1 MPIFDTD
8 GAPISYEM
16 LGRIAPDPDS
26 EVTVTGRLYAE
37 IPITNFETNAQNDE
51 ELIADLLKAY
61 KLADADVLDFD
72 AEHIQ

>member
-37 IPITNFETNAQNDE
+37 IPVTNFETNAQNDDE
-51 ELIADLLKAY
+51 
-61 KLADADVLDFD
+61 
-72 AEHIQ
+72 